1 MDSSVNPYNCKHY
14 LQRLDFSLQN
24 ICSYNGLD
32 KVNWVVIYLKY
43 HKDSVIFY
51 YENTL
56 HLHVKY

>member
-1 MDSSVNPYNCKHY
+1 MNLYNCKHY
-14 LQRLDFSLQN
+14 LQRLDLSLQN

-32 KVNWVVIYLKY
+32 KVNWVDIYLKY